1 MREQLIKTQ
10 IISPDKEIYNGS
22 SEMVVLPGEEGD
34 FAAMYEHAPLITFLR
49 PGKIEIFLI
58 SEKEKL
64 DYFVSGGFVKVQDN
78 KCIVMVD
85 YIKKINEI
93 NIKDNEKKI
102 SDLLLKLDKEN
113 DSINK
118 NLLLSEI
125 EILKSENESTIKS

>member
-85 YIKKINEI
+85 YIKKINEV